1 MGYIDVPLYGGKYTL
16 EHFVLTIVTDAS
28 VRPGAVFTVY
38 RYAPIVSDTG
48 FVAGLRNGFPCRNRH
63 GVSAKLPRCTGSES
77 GAAKDAGV
85 E

>member
-1 MGYIDVPLYGGKYTL
+1 MPLYGGKYTL

-28 VRPGAVFTVY
+28 MRPGAVFTVY
-38 RYAPIVSDTG
+38 RYASAVGDASL
-48 FVAGLRNGFPCRNRH
+48 VAGLRDGFPCRNRH

-77 GAAKDAGV
+77 EAAKDAGV